1 MRQPFF
7 TRASARTASPRTVD
21 RVVDLS
27 VAIPAD
33 RTADPNID
41 MLAGPSTGRNADMSV
56 APSTN
61 ICPPT
66 GRPTMPPERFF
77 EKIKKLFEKCSILR
91 VSVVLHYE
99 ERIKP
104 PTAQR
109 ERSRKNRRRQ
119 KR

>member
-7 TRASARTASPRTVD
+7 TRASRALRHPRKVD

-56 APSTN
+56 DPSTN

-66 GRPTMPPERFF
+66 GTTDHAAR
-77 EKIKKLFEKCSILR
+77 KIF
-91 VSVVLHYE
+91 
-99 ERIKP
+99 
-104 PTAQR
+104 
-109 ERSRKNRRRQ
+109 
-119 KR
+119 

>member
-7 TRASARTASPRTVD
+7 TRASRAPRRPRTVD
-21 RVVDLS
+21 KVVDLS

-41 MLAGPSTGRNADMSV
+41 MLAGLSTGRNADMSV
-56 APSTN
+56 DPSTN

-77 EKIKKLFEKCSILR
+77 EKNFLKSAAFC
-91 VSVVLHYE
+91 VF
-99 ERIKP
+99 
-104 PTAQR
+104 
-109 ERSRKNRRRQ
+109 RSYYIMKRK
-119 KR
+119 